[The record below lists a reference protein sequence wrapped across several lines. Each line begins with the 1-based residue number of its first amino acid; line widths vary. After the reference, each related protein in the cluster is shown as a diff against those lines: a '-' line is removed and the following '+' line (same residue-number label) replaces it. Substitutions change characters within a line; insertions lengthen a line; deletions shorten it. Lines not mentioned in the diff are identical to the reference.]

1 MALKFEITGDNSN
14 LLSSLDGARE
24 GVRRTAQDIEESGM
38 GIEDMFKRIAATAG
52 IAFSVDAAKSF
63 IGKITEMRAYFQD
76 IESSMEVFLGNQQ
89 KAADFTQKL
98 KDYAYYNMF
107 EFKDLA
113 QASKQMIA
121 YGQDVESI
129 IPTLDKLSNI
139 ATGTQAPLLDLVA
152 AYNKAKNIGKLGANE
167 LASWAVKG
175 VVVTD
180 VLKEMGEEV
189 DGTTVTFEQLNKVL
203 DKVTGEGG
211 MFHDLMLNQM
221 SNISAEQ
228 GQLEDN
234 LAAMYNEIGEEYQDF
249 ITGAIKAESWLVDHY
264 KEVSSVIIGLIASYG
279 EYQAALRVTRAIENS
294 MTKQANGI
302 ESTRQNELSGIYSK
316 YSDNSD
322 IMAIG
327 QETAAEEANTTAILQ
342 NTASRQGN
350 VTAIDEQIAALERKM
365 LAEIDDYDKVMESAQ
380 AAIDTAKS
388 QEDAAQEQID
398 TLTRQAET
406 AREFLEMRN
415 EEVDAAIK
423 SGDAKEIET
432 ARTNYNIAAKEEENI
447 QRQLATANTQKEEAA
462 GQRLIAEKNLETA
475 ASRKTATQEK
485 LTNFQK
491 AVNVTQTKAQ
501 TAATGL
507 WVAMTKSA
515 TATMNSLK
523 VAMMTNPFGVAL
535 AAITTI
541 VSLLP
546 IFTEETSQASAE
558 IERFGESAVKQT
570 RNLETLFAVVGNTSS
585 DSMVHKDAVDELCKI
600 YEEYGFK
607 IDDEIDKL
615 EQLRI
620 MHDLVTDAIHKE
632 GEERQKAN
640 LLASYEDA
648 LNEATD
654 NMRNALQTAFDNA
667 EWDGSGTFD
676 DFDADEYREK
686 AKELTH
692 IIGAIV
698 QAEGDNLATL
708 TGEELESK
716 IAEVNER
723 IKKAYQDMG
732 LQISKEFIKSTAEGD
747 TYTIDAPVDVDA
759 IQIMRDYAEATHS
772 VTEGRKK
779 LIESFEQSKQSA
791 SEESKEV
798 SYSTMSIEDLA
809 RAASDAGDK
818 VNNLGSQSASPVID
832 KISIDNATDAAEDA
846 NTSISQL
853 NGLTAKPFIDTSS
866 IGFAIGQTNTLLAN
880 MLNLQNTP
888 MLGKGGF
895 AFNPKV
901 GLGKSN
907 FSLGFNPNK
916 FGFGQGGNGF
926 GFGQQYVWGNIGGKN
941 GVYQMPYVP
950 ITDPQILAQHEL
962 DNRINSVNSQKK
974 VDDLLKEV
982 NDALNK
988 AEFDSD
994 EYNRLETLKKRLE
1007 KKSRKNKGKSGS
1019 SSKNNKAD
1027 KIESETRKLEDM
1039 QDDLEI
1045 SRIRAAQDLEQRVI
1059 NARLDAMSDGA
1070 EKVRLQQEQQD
1081 KEELEALERQKEDA
1095 INKYIEEERKIFEQ
1109 QEKIKKT
1116 KNQSYKEKEFDENS
1130 VDTSSIAN
1138 QYDELIKLAKD
1149 RQLKNAQK
1157 ESLDAMRDYLK
1168 QYGSF
1173 EQQRLATTEEY
1184 EEKIAKAITDG
1195 ERLSLQKEKK
1205 QKLASLTYENIS
1217 MGIDWKALF
1226 SGVGSLSKDMLKPM
1240 MDKLQAY
1247 TQTDEYLDADS
1258 QSQQQ
1263 VVELIQELRQ
1273 YLGTDQSM
1281 TWQALDIAIA
1291 NFTEAVGKYNQAVLS
1306 EKAALARREEA
1317 KDKLNRSE
1325 ITQEEFDRI
1334 DAEAQKFGNATVEAK
1349 ENMEGFAKTLNDTSE
1364 QVANYT
1370 SGLTAA
1376 LNNMKGWKNIDG
1388 FGSIQQSISDID
1400 QFKGILDSA
1409 LPSMGNGIGKTVASG
1424 LSSSIGS
1431 GLSSIGNGLTS
1442 VISSGLGQTIGFIAQ
1457 IPRLILDLVGS
1468 IKNFVTGVLDSFTE
1482 LISLRWIDDLVN
1494 SILEA
1499 VGNLINAI
1507 FDLPENLWKVL
1518 ESIVVNGIGGLLN
1531 NVVGRI
1537 GNILSF
1543 GVLSSGGPAEWFTNS
1558 NAKEVAETIEK
1569 LTDRNELLEQAIEDL
1584 TEEMEKSR
1592 GVTAIEFSRS
1602 AANLQEETN
1611 ANYLQMAQAQAG
1623 YHGAHHSWGYYWDG
1637 FSQEQIGRLSNQIG
1651 RQWNGDIWNLS
1662 PEEMKILRSNVD
1674 MWEQIKN
1681 TGKGGYGGRVAEKLN
1696 DYIDQAG
1703 KLQEITD
1710 ALYENLTTTTK
1721 ENVFDDFLNSLYDLA
1736 DGSEDVFD
1744 DIEDNWQSMVNRMV
1758 VNNIIGA
1765 AFQKKLENWYEELAK
1780 LNEAR
1785 TNGTITDEEY
1795 KRRLENLK
1803 AQYNGF
1809 VEDAQKDVES
1819 LRDAGIIKATGD
1831 YDYEQEASS
1840 KGFQSMSQDTGEE
1853 LNGRFTALQ
1862 IAGENISAQAI
1873 AIYGQMIVMTSI
1885 HTSSNSYLLEIRNM
1899 MITANGYLED
1909 IAKYSKKIYMEFVER
1924 LDDLVDNTKNI

>member
-167 LASWAVKG
+167 LESWAVKG

-203 DKVTGEGG
+203 DKVTDEGG

-228 GQLEDN
+228 EQLEDN

-264 KEVSSVIIGLIASYG
+264 KEVGSVIIGLIASYG
-279 EYQAALRVTRAIENS
+279 EYQAALKVTRAIENT

-327 QETAAEEANTTAILQ
+327 QETAAEEVNTTTILQ

-380 AAIDTAKS
+380 AAIDAAKS

-398 TLTRQAET
+398 TLTKQAET

-432 ARTNYNIAAKEEENI
+432 ARTNYNIAAKEEENL
-447 QRQLATANTQKEEAA
+447 QRQLAAANTQREEAA

-515 TATMNSLK
+515 TAAMNSLK

-541 VSLLP
+541 ISLLP

-570 RNLETLFAVVGNTSS
+570 RNLETLFAVVENTSS

-615 EQLRI
+615 EQLRT

-667 EWDGSGTFD
+667 EWDGSGIFD
-676 DFDADEYREK
+676 DWDADEYQEK

-692 IIGAIV
+692 IIGTII

-747 TYTIDAPVDVDA
+747 TYTIDAPVDVDV

-779 LIESFEQSKQSA
+779 LIESFEQGKQSA

-798 SYSTMSIEDLA
+798 DYATMSFEELLRGA
-809 RAASDAGDK
+809 HEAAEKIKELDG
-818 VNNLGSQSASPVID
+818 QSASPTVD
-832 KISIDNATDAAEDA
+832 KTSIDNATDAAEDA

-895 AFNPKV
+895 AFSPKV
-901 GLGKSN
+901 GLGQSN

-926 GFGQQYVWGNIGGKN
+926 GLGQQYVWGNIGGKK
-941 GVYQMPYVP
+941 GVYQIPYVP
-950 ITDPQILAQHEL
+950 ITDPQMLAKKDYESYFEEILN
-962 DNRINSVNSQKK
+962 DVNSANSQKK

-1007 KKSRKNKGKSGS
+1007 KKSRKNKGKIGS
-1019 SSKNNKAD
+1019 SSKDNKAD
-1027 KIESETRKLEDM
+1027 KIESETRKLEDI

-1045 SRIRAAQDLEQRVI
+1045 SRIRAAQELEQRVI

-1095 INKYIEEERKIFEQ
+1095 INKYIEEEKKIFEQ

-1116 KNQSYKEKEFDENS
+1116 KNQSYKEQRFDENS

-1138 QYDELIKLAKD
+1138 QYDELIKLTKD
-1149 RQLKNAQK
+1149 RQLKDAQK

-1184 EEKIAKAITDG
+1184 EAKIARATTEG

-1317 KDKLNRSE
+1317 KDKLNRGE

-1334 DAEAQKFGNATVEAK
+1334 DAEAQKFENATAEAK
-1349 ENMEGFAKTLNDTSE
+1349 DNMEGFAKTLNDTSE

-1400 QFKGILDSA
+1400 QFKGVLDSA

-1442 VISSGLGQTIGFIAQ
+1442 VLSSGLGQTIGFIAQ

-1507 FDLPENLWKVL
+1507 FDLLDSLWKVL
-1518 ESIVVNGIGGLLN
+1518 ESIAVNGIGGLLN

-1543 GVLSSGGPAEWFTNS
+1543 GALSSGGPAEWFTNS

-1569 LTDRNELLEQAIEDL
+1569 LTDRNELLEQAIENL

-1592 GVTAIEFSRS
+1592 GATAIDISRS
-1602 AANLQEETN
+1602 AANLQKETN

-1623 YHGAHHSWGYYWDG
+1623 YHSSHHSFNYYWSD
-1637 FSQEQIGRLSNQIG
+1637 FSQEQKDRLSRQIG
-1651 RQWNGDIWNLS
+1651 RQWNGSLWDLS
-1662 PEEMKILRSNVD
+1662 PEEMKTLRSNVD
-1674 MWEQIKN
+1674 MWEKIKN

-1696 DYIDQAG
+1696 NYIDQAG
-1703 KLQEITD
+1703 KLEEITN

-1744 DIEDNWQSMVNRMV
+1744 DIADNWQSMVNKMV
-1758 VNNIIGA
+1758 VNNLIGA
-1765 AFQKKLENWYEELAK
+1765 NFQKKLEGWYEELAK
-1780 LNEAR
+1780 L
-1785 TNGTITDEEY
+1785 
-1795 KRRLENLK
+1795 
-1803 AQYNGF
+1803 
-1809 VEDAQKDVES
+1809 
-1819 LRDAGIIKATGD
+1819 
-1831 YDYEQEASS
+1831 
-1840 KGFQSMSQDTGEE
+1840 
-1853 LNGRFTALQ
+1853 
-1862 IAGENISAQAI
+1862 
-1873 AIYGQMIVMTSI
+1873 
-1885 HTSSNSYLLEIRNM
+1885 
-1899 MITANGYLED
+1899 
-1909 IAKYSKKIYMEFVER
+1909 
-1924 LDDLVDNTKNI
+1924 DL